1 MAQPTFSDQITSLNH
16 TLQALESRIANGEVP
31 TEGLADFKSSVDD
44 FRLRL
49 WGLLSAGSAND
60 FRAFQE
66 RFRLRRTREICQSV
80 AGELRAGILNPRHEE
95 LPTLGQAAGD
105 LARSIAEIEVKGG
118 SD

>member
-1 MAQPTFSDQITSLNH
+1 MAQPTFADQITSLNH
-16 TLQALESRIANGEVP
+16 TLHSLEARIASGEVP

-66 RFRLRRTREICQSV
+66 RFRLRRTREICQGV
-80 AGELRAGILNPRHEE
+80 AAELRAGTLNPRHEE
-95 LPTLGQAAGD
+95 LPPLGRAAGD
-105 LARSIAEIEVKGG
+105 LAQSIAEVEPGRRAE
-118 SD
+118 

>member
-1 MAQPTFSDQITSLNH
+1 MAQPTFAEQINSLNH
-16 TLQALESRIANGEVP
+16 TLQALETRIASGEVP

-66 RFRLRRTREICQSV
+66 RFRLRRTREICQGV
-80 AGELRAGILNPRHEE
+80 AGELRSGTLNPRHEE
-95 LPTLGQAAGD
+95 LPPLGKAAGD
-105 LARSIAEIEVKGG
+105 LAQSIAEVEVGRD
-118 SD
+118 SR